1 MSISNQEKVD
11 ILNDKIS
18 QIKEHIQVLSNAIK
32 GFPNDDVI
40 GKQSRQEVLYDYK
53 IMQKTLENELNAI
66 IGEEG

>member
-11 ILNDKIS
+11 ILNDKIN
-18 QIKEHIQVLSNAIK
+18 QIKEHIQVLSDAIK
-32 GFPNDDVI
+32 NSPNDDVVE
-40 GKQSRQEVLYDYK
+40 KQPRQEVLYDYK